1 MMIKYKK
8 WFLVVGILISV
19 LSPLFA
25 VKINED
31 SLLRIINSN
40 NDKLKISAFY
50 RLAFQEKDFN
60 QANRMFDSALYYY
73 YQNPSDS
80 DLMFIYG
87 FRAMNY
93 ARHNKKAQAIILS
106 KKSIESGK
114 KTNNFKDIAAM
125 DNYCGNL
132 YFKIKNYDSAFCYY
146 NNAQL
151 YYKKLMHKD
160 TAKSGFA
167 IRKLANVQFKIATI
181 YFNQHKYKESI
192 KFTFYALK
200 LYDNIDDYKGI
211 SVCHNLIGTIY
222 NFNQDYNK
230 AFVEYKKAIKYA
242 EKIHNLRL
250 LDKLNN
256 NIGVIFLGKE
266 NYDSAYYYFRKSLE
280 FKLKTKSSPY
290 STSGLYNN
298 LGLIFKHKKR
308 YDSALYY
315 FNKSI
320 DIRKNIGYK
329 KGEIKVRANK
339 GLTYIE
345 MKKYPE
351 AKKILLSALDFC
363 KTHNMGETSKQ
374 IYSGL
379 SRIYAAN
386 KQYRKAYRAYE
397 NYVKFKDSL
406 NSVDINNKINEY
418 RMRYETSKKD
428 LEITKLQKMTAIQ
441 KLEQEKQISENK
453 RQKIVALLLG
463 VTTLFLIITLFYI
476 RRNFIIKQ
484 RAARELMK
492 KNNEISQQ
500 KIVDLIKAQEVSSI
514 NSYMEGQEKERARIA
529 AELHDRLGSLL
540 SAVKLH
546 FSSIEANLDE
556 NNSNSESDNF
566 SFALDLLDNSV
577 EEVRSI
583 SHNLSKGIL
592 TQFGLSGAINN
603 LKNAINSAGKIQI
616 KFIEVGEKLDLLP
629 EVEIELFRVIQ
640 ELITNAIKHSGADEI
655 YVQLITDAEGLT
667 IVVEDM
673 GVGFDM
679 AKLKSKGI
687 GLQNLKNRIEKIGG
701 IYHLESTI
709 NKGTTIIIEI
719 KNQD

>member
-1 MMIKYKK
+1 MVKNFKR
-8 WFLVVGILISV
+8 WFLVGILISV
-19 LSPLFA
+19 LSPLYA

-40 NDKLKISAFY
+40 NDKLKTSAY
-50 RLAFQEKDFN
+50 YHLAFQEKDSN

-80 DLMFIYG
+80 DLMFIYS
-87 FRAMNY
+87 FKALCY
-93 ARHNKKAQAIILS
+93 ARHNEWNQAIALG
-106 KKSIESGK
+106 KKSIEIGK
-114 KTNNFKDIAAM
+114 KTNKLNDIAAM
-125 DNYCGNL
+125 NDYLGKFYINT
-132 YFKIKNYDSAFCYY
+132 KNYDSAGYYY

-151 YYKKLMHKD
+151 YYKQLMHKD
-160 TAKSGFA
+160 TTRSDFVTTQ
-167 IRKLANVQFKIATI
+167 KLANVQRKLAIV
-181 YFNQHKYKESI
+181 YYNQRKYKKSI
-192 KFTFYALK
+192 KFTFQALK
-200 LYDNIDDYKGI
+200 LYDNINNYKGM
-211 SVCHNLIGTIY
+211 SECYNLVGTIY
-222 NFNQDYNK
+222 NINQDYDK
-230 AFVEYKKAIKYA
+230 AYVEYNKAIKYA
-242 EKIHNLRL
+242 KKIHYLPL
-250 LDKLNN
+250 LDRLNN
-256 NIGVIFLGKE
+256 NIGVIFLGKQ

-308 YDSALYY
+308 YDSAMYY
-315 FNKSI
+315 FNKSM
-320 DIRKNIGYK
+320 DIWKKIGYK
-329 KGEIKVRANK
+329 KGEIKVFANK

-351 AKKILLSALDFC
+351 AEKILLSVLGFC
-363 KTHNMGETSKQ
+363 KAHNMGETIKQ

-379 SRIYAAN
+379 SLIYAAN
-386 KQYRKAYRAYE
+386 GQYRKAYRAYE
-397 NYVKFKDSL
+397 NYVLVKDSL
-406 NSVDINNKINEY
+406 NSVYINDKINEY
-418 RMRYETSKKD
+418 RLRYETSKKD

-453 RQKIVALLLG
+453 RQKILALLLG
-463 VTTLFLIITLFYI
+463 VITLFLIITLFYI

-484 RAARELMK
+484 RAAKELMK

-556 NNSNSESDNF
+556 NNSNLESENF
-566 SFALDLLDNSV
+566 RFALDLLDNSV

-616 KFIEVGEKLDLLP
+616 KFIEVGDKFNLLP

-673 GVGFDM
+673 GVGFDIT
-679 AKLKSKGI
+679 KLKTKGI

-719 KNQD
+719 NNQD

>member
-1 MMIKYKK
+1 
-8 WFLVVGILISV
+8 
-19 LSPLFA
+19 
-25 VKINED
+25 
-31 SLLRIINSN
+31 
-40 NDKLKISAFY
+40 
-50 RLAFQEKDFN
+50 
-60 QANRMFDSALYYY
+60 
-73 YQNPSDS
+73 
-80 DLMFIYG
+80 
-87 FRAMNY
+87 
-93 ARHNKKAQAIILS
+93 
-106 KKSIESGK
+106 
-114 KTNNFKDIAAM
+114 
-125 DNYCGNL
+125 
-132 YFKIKNYDSAFCYY
+132 
-146 NNAQL
+146 
-151 YYKKLMHKD
+151 
-160 TAKSGFA
+160 
-167 IRKLANVQFKIATI
+167 
-181 YFNQHKYKESI
+181 
-192 KFTFYALK
+192 
-200 LYDNIDDYKGI
+200 
-211 SVCHNLIGTIY
+211 
-222 NFNQDYNK
+222 
-230 AFVEYKKAIKYA
+230 
-242 EKIHNLRL
+242 
-250 LDKLNN
+250 
-256 NIGVIFLGKE
+256 
-266 NYDSAYYYFRKSLE
+266 
-280 FKLKTKSSPY
+280 
-290 STSGLYNN
+290 
-298 LGLIFKHKKR
+298 
-308 YDSALYY
+308 
-315 FNKSI
+315 
-320 DIRKNIGYK
+320 
-329 KGEIKVRANK
+329 
-339 GLTYIE
+339 
-345 MKKYPE
+345 
-351 AKKILLSALDFC
+351 
-363 KTHNMGETSKQ
+363 
-374 IYSGL
+374 
-379 SRIYAAN
+379 
-386 KQYRKAYRAYE
+386 
-397 NYVKFKDSL
+397 
-406 NSVDINNKINEY
+406 
-418 RMRYETSKKD
+418 
-428 LEITKLQKMTAIQ
+428 MTAIQ

-616 KFIEVGEKLDLLP
+616 KFIEVGEKLDLPP